1 MGVKGAAVATLVSRI
16 LEAAVSVIYV
26 FAIDQKLRLKFS
38 DLLKTDRQLLK
49 DFIRYGPVSYTHLDV
64 YKRQACSPAR
74 RSWGT
79 IP

>member
-1 MGVKGAAVATLVSRI
+1 MGVKGAAVATLVSRV

-49 DFIRYGPVSYTHLDV
+49 DFS
-64 YKRQACSPAR
+64 
-74 RSWGT
+74 
-79 IP
+79 